1 MLRLVKQY
9 LAIRSYVLRLS
20 QDLARRF
27 GKQSYYSVDQVT
39 QTLLRGKYSASFI
52 AYAHATFCGRKDF
65 DAHYGPLGVSC
76 TYDGLRRTV
85 SKRYLAGQF
94 DFNAATIYR
103 RFRRSDDDGFDES
116 GTGQILGGTGE
127 Q

>member
-1 MLRLVKQY
+1 MVRRIRQY

-27 GKQSYYSVDQVT
+27 GKRPHYSISQVT
-39 QTLLRGKYSASFI
+39 QAVQRGNYSVPFI
-52 AYAHATFCGRKDF
+52 SYAHAAFCSRKDF
-65 DAHYGPLGVSC
+65 DTQYGPLAVSC

-85 SKRYLAGQF
+85 SKRYLEGQF

-103 RFRRSDDDGFDES
+103 RFRRCGDDGF
-116 GTGQILGGTGE
+116 T
-127 Q
+127 